1 MSEKKAHRCSLL
13 KYKQQELLIPHKNM
27 LLNASNV

>member
-1 MSEKKAHRCSLL
+1 MSEKKTHLHSLR